1 MTAANPHAPAPRPRI
16 RSGPRTVVLA
26 TLLLLAATAAAAQG
40 LDGRRL
46 GLAVGSSDYG
56 TAVKAQWGDA
66 LALSWGRT
74 DWRWEAQAV
83 HFGRS
88 PYDQFGN
95 TYRHSAWSVGASA
108 LPLLP
113 LERGLVGHG
122 KLGLHYVHSEAVGP
136 GLDARRNGL
145 KLGVGAGVLWK
156 ALPSLGVKLEFEV
169 IGGSSGEV
177 ISIGAEMPW

>member
-1 MTAANPHAPAPRPRI
+1 MTAPKSPLSAAL
-16 RSGPRTVVLA
+16 LA
-26 TLLLLAATAAAAQG
+26 SLLLLGATTASAQG

-56 TAVKAQWGDA
+56 TSIKAQWGDR
-66 LALSWGRT
+66 LDLSLGRT

-83 HFGRS
+83 SFGRGD
-88 PYDQFGN
+88 YDQFGN
-95 TYRHSAWSVGASA
+95 TYRRSAWSIGASA

-122 KLGLHYVHSEAVGP
+122 KVGLHYVHSQASGP
-136 GLDARRNGL
+136 GLNARRNGL
-145 KLGVGAGVLWK
+145 KLGVGAGVMWR
-156 ALPSLGVKLEFEV
+156 ALPSLGIKFEYEV
-169 IGGSSGEV
+169 IGGTSGDV